1 MDKKLHKL
9 DYKSWV
15 SGFVDGEGCFSISF
29 NKRTRNPLGL
39 EVRPSFSISQN
50 KASLESLS
58 LIKAYFDCGT
68 IRFIKKDQ
76 TYRYDV
82 RSLSDLYRTII
93 PHFKEYPLLT
103 QKFKDFEKFNLIID
117 MMIENKHLSNKW
129 IQDILDIAYSMNPS
143 GKRKYSKEIL
153 EKVVKS
159 FTL

>member
-1 MDKKLHKL
+1 M
-9 DYKSWV
+9 
-15 SGFVDGEGCFSISF
+15 
-29 NKRTRNPLGL
+29 

-50 KASLESLS
+50 KASLESLE

-76 TYRYDV
+76 TYRYEV
-82 RSLSDLYRTII
+82 RSVSDIYRTII

-129 IQDILDIAYSMNPS
+129 IQDILDIAYTMNPS
-143 GKRKYSKEIL
+143 GKRKYAKETL
-153 EKVVKS
+153 AKVAEA
-159 FTL
+159 TM